1 MQQALLYKEYQ
12 QQNPEQFNEDLIYIR
27 HKEDV
32 DSYFSDLFTTLNSI
46 PGITFL
52 DMERISEEKCSE
64 YIQKRNISIEES
76 RLDLIEARF
85 KIEWEGEKKEVKLH
99 LFIPKLVDDFF
110 FVLNGNRYYAILQI
124 ADKNFYAIRNGIY
137 LKTLLMPLGVRHK
150 NVTVESEGG
159 NEYSG
164 RVLLLDFFKTKSN
177 NINAFKNF
185 LIYFFIKY
193 GFEESMKLLGIEDDV
208 VVVDGEDVATDDP
221 DYEYFNVHK
230 NVMMIVNKD
239 RLVDDVNFRNIIL
252 TLHNVLENT
261 KKVSNLENK
270 DFWKR
275 RILTSPTAKLD
286 KADKSIASLERILD
300 ERTKKNL
307 RELAD
312 DEKRNTFDVVKYMA
326 WNYEQIREM
335 DGLDLYTRRI
345 RLYEYLIFPLLIK
358 WSEIAVRILNSRNI
372 DMKRLETVFSNIG
385 AMFLIKR
392 LITNELLRYSN
403 ITNAM
408 NLFSVAMKFS
418 ARGPQSLGAGG
429 SNVLVRYRA
438 IHESFIG
445 NLSLNASSAGDP
457 GMSGSIVPF
466 CDSIDNMF
474 FEKKHEVLEN
484 A

>member
-1 MQQALLYKEYQ
+1 MHQNILYSQYQAE
-12 QQNPEQFNEDLIYIR
+12 NPERFNEDLIYIR

-32 DSYFSDLFTTLNSI
+32 DSYFRDLFTTLNSI

-52 DMERISEEKCSE
+52 DMERVGEEKCAE

-110 FVLNGNRYYAILQI
+110 FLLNGNRYYAILQI
-124 ADKNFYAIRNGIY
+124 ADKNWYSVRNGIF

-150 NVTVESEGG
+150 SMTIEAESG
-159 NEYSG
+159 NEYTG
-164 RVLLLDFFKTKSN
+164 KVFVLDFFKTKSN
-177 NINAFKNF
+177 NINSFKNF
-185 LIYFFIKY
+185 FVYFFIKY
-193 GFEESMKLLGIEDDV
+193 GFDETMRLMGLEDEV
-208 VVVDGEDVATDDP
+208 CVFDGEGVDTSDE
-221 DYEYFNVHK
+221 DYEYFAVHK
-230 NVMMIVNKD
+230 NVMVAVLRERMQED
-239 RLVDDVNFRNIIL
+239 ENFRNIIVSL
-252 TLHNVLENT
+252 CNALEAT

-307 RELAD
+307 REIPEG
-312 DEKRNTFDVVKYMA
+312 EKDSTFDVVRYMV
-326 WNYEQIREM
+326 WNYEAIHRM
-335 DGLDLYTRRI
+335 DGLDIYTRRI

-358 WSEIAVRILNSRNI
+358 WSEIAVRILNSRNV

-385 AMFLIKR
+385 AMFLVKR

-403 ITNAM
+403 ITNAL
-408 NLFSVAMKFS
+408 NLFGVALRYS

-429 SNVLVRYRA
+429 GNVLVKYRSV
-438 IHESFIG
+438 HPSFLG
-445 NLSLNASSAGDP
+445 NISLNASSAGDP

-466 CDSIDNMF
+466 CDSLDDMF
-474 FEKKHEVLEN
+474 FEKRWETPQPE
-484 A
+484 

>member
-1 MQQALLYKEYQ
+1 MHQNILYSQYQAE
-12 QQNPEQFNEDLIYIR
+12 NPERFNEDLIYIR

-32 DSYFSDLFTTLNSI
+32 DSYFRDLFTTLNSI

-52 DMERISEEKCSE
+52 DMERVGEEKCAE

-110 FVLNGNRYYAILQI
+110 FLLNGNRYYAILQI
-124 ADKNFYAIRNGIY
+124 ADKNWYSVRNGIF

-150 NVTVESEGG
+150 SMTIEAESG
-159 NEYSG
+159 NEYTG
-164 RVLLLDFFKTKSN
+164 KVFVLDFFKTKSN
-177 NINAFKNF
+177 NINSFKNF
-185 LIYFFIKY
+185 FVYFFIKY
-193 GFEESMKLLGIEDDV
+193 GFDETMRLMGLEDEVCVFDGKG
-208 VVVDGEDVATDDP
+208 VDTSDE
-221 DYEYFNVHK
+221 DYEYFAVHE
-230 NVMMIVNKD
+230 NVMVAVLRERMQED
-239 RLVDDVNFRNIIL
+239 ENFRNIIVSL
-252 TLHNVLENT
+252 CNALEAT
-261 KKVSNLENK
+261 KKISNLENK

-307 RELAD
+307 REIPEG
-312 DEKRNTFDVVKYMA
+312 EKDSTFDVVRYMV
-326 WNYEQIREM
+326 WNYEAIHRM
-335 DGLDLYTRRI
+335 DGLDIYTRRI

-358 WSEIAVRILNSRNI
+358 WSEIAVRILNSRNV

-385 AMFLIKR
+385 AMFLVKR

-403 ITNAM
+403 ITNAL
-408 NLFSVAMKFS
+408 NLFGVALRYS

-429 SNVLVRYRA
+429 GNVLVKYRSV
-438 IHESFIG
+438 HPSFLG
-445 NLSLNASSAGDP
+445 NISLNASSAGDP

-466 CDSIDNMF
+466 CDSLDDMF
-474 FEKKHEVLEN
+474 FEKRWETPQPE
-484 A
+484 